1 MVNNNR
7 ILVHLV
13 ACHGLL
19 FSLVLLS
26 MSSHAQVGT
35 ELDTVSTNYGR
46 YLSLLLAEG
55 VSDTPLDSP
64 LVAYENSS
72 AGLQGLAVSRCFDPL
87 CRQTASTTLDG
98 RGSSNAAGVFSR
110 ILRGQDGHALIV
122 HLRIGVGGALRVV
135 RCGLRD
141 CTGGMGPANEI
152 NSIALAQGT
161 ASIMDAAIGSDGFP
175 VIAARLRDGATELGL
190 WVIKCSDPVCE
201 LSTTQTQIDPSR
213 PLAGGVID
221 LTIGDDGFPQI
232 AFQDRDQLGV
242 NGHVALLSCNDL
254 ACAGQDETLHLLDE
268 LGGGVGRIIDLKIA
282 SSGHPVIAY
291 AGLGSTLQVIACNDA
306 VCSGDDDLP
315 SIILTQDPVSQAVA
329 MDLDSQDRPAIA
341 AHSQSADS
349 LEIIFCNDPA
359 CAGDDE
365 RSVDVFQSENEDI
378 ASGAWVDAVFD
389 PSDRLQIVYQVV
401 ERVASGPLLG
411 SVYAIH
417 CEFEGCGPVFA
428 DGFEASP

>member
-1 MVNNNR
+1 MEPNNR
-7 ILVHLV
+7 ISVSLV
-13 ACHGLL
+13 AHFGLL
-19 FSLVLLS
+19 FSLILITI
-26 MSSHAQVGT
+26 SSHAQVGA
-35 ELDTVSTNYGR
+35 ELDAVSTNYGR
-46 YLSLLLAEG
+46 YVSLLLAEG
-55 VSDTPLDSP
+55 EFETPLDSP

-72 AGLQGLAVSRCFDPL
+72 AGRQGLAVSRCFDPL
-87 CRQTASTTLDG
+87 CRQTASATLDG

-141 CTGGMGPANEI
+141 CTGGMGPPNEI

-161 ASIMDAAIGSDGFP
+161 ADIMDAAIGSDGFP
-175 VIAARLRDGATELGL
+175 VIAARLSDGATRLGL
-190 WVIKCSDPVCE
+190 WVIKCSDPVCA

-291 AGLGSTLQVIACNDA
+291 TGLGSTLRVIACNDA

-315 SIILTQDPVSQAVA
+315 SILSTRDPASQAVA

-341 AHSQSADS
+341 AHSQSADT

-365 RSVDVFQSENEDI
+365 RRVDVFDAESEDVD
-378 ASGAWVDAVFD
+378 SGAWVDAVFD
-389 PSDRLQIVYQVV
+389 PDNRLQIAYQVV
-401 ERVASGPLLG
+401 ERVDSGPPLG
-411 SVYAIH
+411 SVYAIR
-417 CEFEGCGPVFA
+417 CEFEGCSLVFN
-428 DGFEASP
+428 DRFEASF